1 MRLTLD
7 MIRRA
12 PQFTNTLQQREIDL
26 RGLGLTVLDEQTL
39 LLLNDSFDVLN
50 LSQNPLVRLE
60 YFPSGSSSVISTGGS
75 GTVEAM
81 KKMMLRLQSLI
92 VHRNRLSHVSE
103 TTCAAVL
110 PNLRAFLADHNEFRE
125 LRDLLFLSHWREL
138 EILSIEHNPV
148 TVQED
153 GARLRAFLV
162 YLCPKLK
169 LINYQRV
176 TQVDRGNVESMRSEF
191 RKLVREWR
199 NPGQQRH
206 SETTN
211 GITHGA
217 NGATTESA
225 ESGLV
230 GEKKIR
236 KRGREARMAAA
247 SNNTIKGDSSHITSG
262 THDAMSATA
271 VTAASSQSATVHTTA
286 HSDSICDDVDATQ
299 ARLEAL
305 EAKMAAAETEE
316 ELLEVQQEIAEL
328 EAATRRQQERAT
340 KSKRTRTA

>member
-1 MRLTLD
+1 MRLTID

-60 YFPSGSSSVISTGGS
+60 YFPSGGGSSSSSIVIATGTS
-75 GTVEAM
+75 GTVEAV

-103 TTCAAVL
+103 PTCAAVL

-125 LRDLLFLSHWREL
+125 LRDLLFLSHWHEL

-148 TVQED
+148 TLKED

-176 TQVDRGNVESMRSEF
+176 TQVDRGNVESMKSEF
-191 RKLVREWR
+191 RKLVKEWR
-199 NPGQQRH
+199 SSGQQRH
-206 SETTN
+206 TETAN
-211 GITHGA
+211 GHTQSS
-217 NGATTESA
+217 NGATAENV
-225 ESGLV
+225 ESGLMT
-230 GEKKIR
+230 EKKIR
-236 KRGREARMAAA
+236 KRGREARAAAA
-247 SNNTIKGDSSHITSG
+247 SHNPPKSESSNIASNAHGAMPTTTSAAPSHAALHGD
-262 THDAMSATA
+262 A
-271 VTAASSQSATVHTTA
+271 VGDEA
-286 HSDSICDDVDATQ
+286 DATQ